1 MPAGIG
7 DLVVGAGALAL
18 IVLPLGQPDF
28 RRYLAIWNVVGCLD
42 LLLVVVSAARIM
54 LAAPE
59 QLLALRYPPLSLLP
73 AFLVPL
79 LLAMHVILFIRM
91 RRS

>member
-1 MPAGIG
+1 
-7 DLVVGAGALAL
+7 
-18 IVLPLGQPDF
+18 
-28 RRYLAIWNVVGCLD
+28 
-42 LLLVVVSAARIM
+42 VVSAARIM

-59 QLLALRYPPLSLLP
+59 QLLALRYPPLNLLP

-79 LLAMHVILFIRM
+79 LLAMHVIIFIRM